1 MKKVCETLL
10 ALAFAFFPSYVGGQ
24 TSKHVFSSFNENPTS
39 TSASPGLKQNA
50 PRFRERSA
58 RYRVQSQDVLSIS
71 FALSPELDKKTV
83 TVERDGYIALPGT
96 QAVYIQGLTVPEI
109 VDAVK
114 HAYAGILHDP
124 IIEVDLVD
132 FQRPMFTVLGQVNRP
147 GAYDLRRDITI
158 TEAVATAGGFNAGA
172 KTQVLLLR
180 RVSRDWSEVRKL
192 NLKQILRGKNTDED
206 IDVQPGDIVF
216 VPEKAITILRKYVPY
231 GVSANPSSWAA
242 PL

>member
-1 MKKVCETLL
+1 MKKLCETLL
-10 ALAFAFFPSYVGGQ
+10 ALAFTFVPSHATGQ
-24 TSKHVFSSFNENPTS
+24 TTKEVSSSFNEHRASS
-39 TSASPGLKQNA
+39 TASGGPNQNA
-50 PRFRERSA
+50 PRFQERST

-71 FALSPELDKKTV
+71 FALSPEL
-83 TVERDGYIALPGT
+83 DGYIALPGT

-147 GAYDLRRDITI
+147 GTYDLRRDITVI
-158 TEAVATAGGFNAGA
+158 DAVATAGGFNAGA

-180 RVSRDWSEVRKL
+180 RVAPEWSEVKKL
-192 NLKQILRGKNTDED
+192 NLKQILHGKNAAED
-206 IDVQPGDIVF
+206 VNVQPGDIVF

>member
-1 MKKVCETLL
+1 MKKLCETLL
-10 ALAFAFFPSYVGGQ
+10 ALAFAFVPSHTAGQ
-24 TSKHVFSSFNENPTS
+24 TGKEVFPPFQEDPAS
-39 TSASPGLKQNA
+39 TGASRGPNQNA
-50 PRFRERSA
+50 PRFHERSA

-83 TVERDGYIALPGT
+83 TVERDGYIALRGT

-147 GAYDLRRDITI
+147 GAYDLRRNITI
-158 TEAVATAGGFNAGA
+158 TEAVAIAGGFNPGA

-180 RVSRDWSEVRKL
+180 RVAPDWSEVKKL
-192 NLKQILRGKNTDED
+192 NLKQILRGKNTAED
-206 IDVQPGDIVF
+206 VNMQPGDIVF